1 MPADASGHV
10 KGYANVPQVHI
21 GARPDGKLNV
31 GGALDLG
38 VLTVIKDIGLKE
50 PYAGQVQL
58 VSGEIAEDLTYYF
71 ATSEQTPSSVALGV
85 LMNKNNTVNCA
96 GGYIIQLMPD
106 VENEVIDRLE
116 TVLKETESVTT
127 LLSKGYTPETM
138 LHKILD
144 EFGLELG
151 EEKMPASF
159 SCNCSKERMEKAL
172 VSLGSREIQNI
183 IDDGEKIEMKCHF
196 CNSSYEFEVE
206 ELQNLLNDLKA

>member
-1 MPADASGHV
+1 MHDSEGAKLIVPTLKNLKFSKKQIAYLQKMIKNHIYPSGV
-10 KGYANVPQVHI
+10 VTSDDSSEKAYL
-21 GARPDGKLNV
+21 RFYRKM
-31 GGALDLG
+31 
-38 VLTVIKDIGLKE
+38 
-50 PYAGQVQL
+50 
-58 VSGEIAEDLTYYF
+58 ED
-71 ATSEQTPSSVALGV
+71 
-85 LMNKNNTVNCA
+85 
-96 GGYIIQLMPD
+96 
-106 VENEVIDRLE
+106 EVIDRLE
-116 TVLKETESVTT
+116 AVLKETESVTT

-138 LHKILD
+138 LHKMLD

>member
-1 MPADASGHV
+1 
-10 KGYANVPQVHI
+10 
-21 GARPDGKLNV
+21 
-31 GGALDLG
+31 
-38 VLTVIKDIGLKE
+38 
-50 PYAGQVQL
+50 
-58 VSGEIAEDLTYYF
+58 
-71 ATSEQTPSSVALGV
+71 
-85 LMNKNNTVNCA
+85 MNKNNTVNCA